1 MEKLLNTTE
10 TAERLGI
17 SSRRVLQ
24 LIGEGKLSAQ
34 KVGRDYAISAQSLDA
49 VKIHG
54 KAGRPPKA
62 KAEANPAS
70 ATNGQAT
77 PTKKRAVKKGGK
89 K

>member
-1 MEKLLNTTE
+1 MCGMEKLLNTTE

-17 SSRRVLQ
+17 SARRVLQ
-24 LIGEGKLSAQ
+24 LIETGKLSAQ
-34 KVGRDYAISAQSLDA
+34 KIGRDYAISAQSLDA

-62 KAEANPAS
+62 KAEDAP
-70 ATNGQAT
+70 ATNGAT
-77 PTKKRAVKKGGK
+77 TKATAKKGEK